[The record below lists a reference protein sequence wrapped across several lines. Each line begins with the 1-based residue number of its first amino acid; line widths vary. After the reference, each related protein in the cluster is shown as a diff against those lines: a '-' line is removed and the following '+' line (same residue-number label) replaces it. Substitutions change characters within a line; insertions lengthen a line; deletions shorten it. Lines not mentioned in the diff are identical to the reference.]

1 MNNIITTID
10 QKIAAWMR
18 RWSTLAIRISFGI
31 IFIWFGILKP
41 FDVSSAESLLK
52 ATVVWLPFGTP
63 EFWLIVIGW
72 WEVAI
77 GVTFLFSRTTKIA
90 IALLFLQIFGTFI
103 PLLVLPEVTFQHGN
117 VFTPSLEGQ
126 YIIKNVMII
135 SAALV
140 LGGIGMLVGLW
151 VSFILLISS
160 GGLALHMIL
169 GFGVRLKMKDGFWVS
184 LPSFFFM
191 VLNLYIIFLQL

>member
-1 MNNIITTID
+1 MVNKINRIDKQIAKWMNQLSIP
-10 QKIAAWMR
+10 
-18 RWSTLAIRISFGI
+18 AIRISFGI

-63 EFWLIVIGW
+63 GFWLAAIGW

-77 GVTFLFSRTTKIA
+77 GITFLFSRTTKIA
-90 IALLFLQIFGTFI
+90 IALLFLQMFGTFM
-103 PLLVLPEVTFQHGN
+103 PLVFLPEVTFQNGN
-117 VFTPSLEGQ
+117 ILTPSLEGQ

-140 LGGIGMLVGLW
+140 LGG
-151 VSFILLISS
+151 SYYK
-160 GGLALHMIL
+160 
-169 GFGVRLKMKDGFWVS
+169 RKT
-184 LPSFFFM
+184 
-191 VLNLYIIFLQL
+191 